1 MQTIKE
7 IRQSTGLSQAQF
19 CEVLNIP
26 KRTLQD
32 WEQGIRAGEEVTVNV
47 PREYVS
53 TEGYLELDLDGILE
67 THATIIFN

>member
-26 KRTLQD
+26 KRKLQD
-32 WEQGIRAGEEVTVNV
+32 WEQGKRQCPEYLAELIAYRVEHDPTIPKVTEAN
-47 PREYVS
+47 E
-53 TEGYLELDLDGILE
+53 
-67 THATIIFN
+67 